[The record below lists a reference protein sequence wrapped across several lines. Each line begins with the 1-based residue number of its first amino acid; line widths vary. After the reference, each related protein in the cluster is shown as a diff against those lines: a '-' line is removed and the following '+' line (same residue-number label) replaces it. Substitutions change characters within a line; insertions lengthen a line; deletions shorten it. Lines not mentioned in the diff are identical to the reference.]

1 MTFRPRGRPG
11 KGRPGVSAGTASTAS
26 PQVGL
31 FLFAGFDMQL
41 APSGTTST
49 EQPDPG
55 AAIPS
60 TVSPTVAPAAA
71 PRSPEEAAQQAGL
84 LNGEGAP
91 TGDEL
96 GALHGALRL
105 PIHVNARGLSLG
117 VLATVA
123 FVFGLQW
130 AKNFFVPLLLGIFIA
145 YTLSPVVRWL
155 ERWHV
160 KRAIGATLVTA
171 AILAG
176 MALTFQRVQGE
187 FFNIIDELPALTHK
201 VTKLITEAADG
212 QPSTIQQ
219 VQAAAAEIEQAAAN
233 AGSDGR
239 RAVPQRR
246 PAPSSA
252 PGASNFR
259 VMDWLLAGSVGLA
272 SFLSQATMVIF
283 LVFFLLLA
291 GDTFKRKLVKLT
303 GPSLT
308 RKKVTVHILEDI
320 NTSIQSYMFML
331 LVTNSLLALLMWGAL
346 RMIGL
351 ENAGAWAIF
360 AGVVH
365 VMPYF
370 GPLLIT
376 SATGLVAFLQFE
388 SLRMVILVA
397 GASLAIAT
405 LVGMVVTT
413 WMTGKIAKMNPA
425 AVFVSLLFWGW
436 LWGMWG
442 LLLGV
447 PMVVVVK
454 VVAERVEGMEVV
466 AELLGE

>member
-1 MTFRPRGRPG
+1 
-11 KGRPGVSAGTASTAS
+11 
-26 PQVGL
+26 
-31 FLFAGFDMQL
+31 MQL
-41 APSGTTST
+41 AKPV
-49 EQPDPG
+49 PAG
-55 AAIPS
+55 AAASDDAPVLPDLSPIDP
-60 TVSPTVAPAAA
+60 VVRDAGLVNEAGSPT
-71 PRSPEEAAQQAGL
+71 
-84 LNGEGAP
+84 GE
-91 TGDEL
+91 EL
-96 GALHGALRL
+96 GAQNGSLRL
-105 PIHVNARGLSLG
+105 PLHVNARGVALG
-117 VLATVA
+117 IIATVA
-123 FVFGLQW
+123 FVYALQW
-130 AKNFFVPLLLGIFIA
+130 AKNFLVPLLLGIFIA

-176 MALTFQRVQGE
+176 IAFTIQSVQGE
-187 FFNIIDELPALTHK
+187 VLNIVDELPTLTHK
-201 VTKLITEAADG
+201 VTKLMAEASDG

-219 VQAAAAEIEQAAAN
+219 VQAAAAELEQAASNAASNAGAN
-233 AGSDGR
+233 AK
-239 RAVPQRR
+239 RAPQRHVAL
-246 PAPSSA
+246 PAPAASA
-252 PGASNFR
+252 ASGGSNFR

-272 SFLSQATMVIF
+272 SFVSQATMVVF

-308 RKKVTVHILEDI
+308 KKKVTVHILEDI
-320 NTSIQSYMFML
+320 NSSIQNYMFML
-331 LVTNSLLALLMWGAL
+331 LVTNTLLALLMWGAL
-346 RMIGL
+346 RLIGL
-351 ENAGAWAIF
+351 ENPGAWAIF

-376 SATGLVAFLQFE
+376 LATGLVAFMQFE
-388 SLRMVILVA
+388 SLRMVILVG

-413 WMTGKIAKMNPA
+413 YMTGKIAKMNPA

-447 PMVVVVK
+447 PVVVVIK
-454 VVAERVEGMEVV
+454 VVAERVEDMEVL

>member
-1 MTFRPRGRPG
+1 
-11 KGRPGVSAGTASTAS
+11 
-26 PQVGL
+26 
-31 FLFAGFDMQL
+31 MQL
-41 APSGTTST
+41 APPGNTSAKSSAS
-49 EQPDPG
+49 
-55 AAIPS
+55 AATPPA
-60 TVSPTVAPAAA
+60 VSPGT
-71 PRSPEEAAQQAGL
+71 PEEAARDAGL
-84 LNGEGAP
+84 LNSEGAP
-91 TGDEL
+91 TGEEL
-96 GALHGALRL
+96 GAMHGALRL
-105 PIHVNARGLSLG
+105 PVHVNARGMSLG
-117 VLATVA
+117 ILATVA
-123 FVFGLQW
+123 FVFALQW

-176 MALTFQRVQGE
+176 MALTIQRVQGE
-187 FFNIIDELPALTHK
+187 FFNIIDELPSLTHK
-201 VTKLITEAADG
+201 VTKLIMEASDG

-233 AGSDGR
+233 AGSDAR
-239 RAVPQRR
+239 RAIQRK
-246 PAPSSA
+246 PAPSNL

-259 VMDWLLAGSVGLA
+259 VMDWLLAGSMGLA
-272 SFLSQATMVIF
+272 SFISQATMVIF

-320 NTSIQSYMFML
+320 NTSIQNYMFML
-331 LVTNSLLALLMWGAL
+331 LVTNGLLALLMWGAL

-360 AGVVH
+360 AGVAH
-365 VMPYF
+365 IMPYF

>member
-1 MTFRPRGRPG
+1 
-11 KGRPGVSAGTASTAS
+11 
-26 PQVGL
+26 
-31 FLFAGFDMQL
+31 MQL
-41 APSGTTST
+41 AKSGPATPEAIEPIVTTAAEADT
-49 EQPDPG
+49 EQ
-55 AAIPS
+55 AARDADL
-60 TVSPTVAPAAA
+60 VNNA
-71 PRSPEEAAQQAGL
+71 
-84 LNGEGAP
+84 GAP
-91 TGDEL
+91 TGEEL
-96 GALHGALRL
+96 GAEHGNLRL
-105 PIHVNARGLSLG
+105 PVHVNARGLTLG
-117 VLATVA
+117 VIATVA
-123 FVFGLQW
+123 FIFGLQW
-130 AKNFFVPLLLGIFIA
+130 AKNFFVPLLLGIFVA

-155 ERWHV
+155 ERWHIR
-160 KRAIGATLVTA
+160 RAIGATLVTGL
-171 AILAG
+171 ILVG
-176 MALTFQRVQGE
+176 MVLTAHRVQGE
-187 FFNIIDELPALTHK
+187 FLNIVDELPTLTHK
-201 VTKLITEAADG
+201 VTRMLMDASDG
-212 QPSTIQQ
+212 PSTIQQ

-233 AGSDGR
+233 AGAAKRAAAAR
-239 RAVPQRR
+239 RA
-246 PAPSSA
+246 PAPA
-252 PGASNFR
+252 PAQTPGASNFR

-272 SFLSQATMVIF
+272 SFISQATMVVF

-308 RKKVTVHILEDI
+308 QKKVTVHILEDI
-320 NTSIQSYMFML
+320 NTSIQNYMFML
-331 LVTNSLLALLMWGAL
+331 LVTNVLLALLMWIAL
-346 RMIGL
+346 RFIGL

-360 AGVVH
+360 AGVAH

-447 PMVVVVK
+447 PVVVVIK
-454 VVAERVEGMEVV
+454 VVAERVEGMEVI

>member
-1 MTFRPRGRPG
+1 
-11 KGRPGVSAGTASTAS
+11 
-26 PQVGL
+26 
-31 FLFAGFDMQL
+31 MQL
-41 APSGTTST
+41 AKSGPATPEASEPIVTTAAEADT
-49 EQPDPG
+49 EL
-55 AAIPS
+55 AA
-60 TVSPTVAPAAA
+60 
-71 PRSPEEAAQQAGL
+71 RDAGL
-84 LNGEGAP
+84 VDSAGAP
-91 TGDEL
+91 TGEEL
-96 GALHGALRL
+96 GAEHGNLRL
-105 PIHVNARGLSLG
+105 PIHVNARGLTLG
-117 VLATVA
+117 VIATVA

-155 ERWHV
+155 ERWHIR
-160 KRAIGATLVTA
+160 RAIGATLVTGL
-171 AILAG
+171 ILVG
-176 MALTFQRVQGE
+176 MVLTANRVQGE
-187 FFNIIDELPALTHK
+187 FFNIVDELPTLTHK
-201 VTKLITEAADG
+201 VTRMLMDASDG
-212 QPSTIQQ
+212 PSTIQQ

-233 AGSDGR
+233 AGAAKRAAAAR
-239 RAVPQRR
+239 RA
-246 PAPSSA
+246 PAPA
-252 PGASNFR
+252 PAQTPGASNFR
-259 VMDWLLAGSVGLA
+259 IMDWLLAGSVGLA
-272 SFLSQATMVIF
+272 SFISQATMVVF

-308 RKKVTVHILEDI
+308 QKKVTVHILEDI
-320 NTSIQSYMFML
+320 NTSIQNYMFML
-331 LVTNSLLALLMWGAL
+331 LVTNVLLALLMWIAL
-346 RMIGL
+346 RFIGL

-360 AGVVH
+360 AGVAH

-447 PMVVVVK
+447 PVVVVIK
-454 VVAERVEGMEVV
+454 VVAERVEGMEII